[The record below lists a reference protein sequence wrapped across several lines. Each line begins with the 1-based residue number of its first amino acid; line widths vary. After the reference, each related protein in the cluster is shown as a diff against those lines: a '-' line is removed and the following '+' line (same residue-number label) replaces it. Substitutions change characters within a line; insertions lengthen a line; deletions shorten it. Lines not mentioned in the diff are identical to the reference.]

1 MKLTRYKYS
10 KVAGGLA
17 LAVSASTALTGCI
30 EDTMPTDGAIG
41 EQVQQAGQEAL
52 SRAVTAYMTMV
63 TSYSSSSD
71 PSDIGFPSF
80 QIWRET
86 MTPDLAPVSTVY
98 DYYNWYY
105 VQSWLGDYAIHS
117 LWQRHYGLAHAAN
130 LLLQG
135 ADYDNPAEA
144 RFIGNALSH
153 RAMAY
158 MDLMRYYE
166 YRPTGVAS
174 LDAQAEA
181 NGIYGLTVPIV
192 GEYMTEKEGRNNPRA
207 PFYTMW
213 RFVMHDLDRAERLMD
228 NYRTPAALN
237 ESSLPAVCGQ
247 KARLWLEI
255 ASRLD
260 QFPDDLATMLAHDN
274 DADIPYPSLG
284 ITTAREAY
292 EKAAAYATKVI
303 NGFGFQPLS
312 YSQWYD
318 TRNGFNSVN
327 NAWIWAVMIGAND
340 DCAYLDWQSWVSYL
354 SPECDWGI
362 GNPTYNAMRMIDAH
376 LFSTISTDDWRRDT
390 WIAPGDVADR
400 EAYEQTYAKAT
411 SFSYAEFS
419 KCAAYV
425 GFKFHP
431 AGGERT
437 NSQVGNAV
445 DIPLMRVEE
454 MYFIKAEAEASS
466 LGVEVGRQTLE
477 AFMNQYRW
485 RGKSPYVNRSATLKD
500 FVYELM
506 DLKRVEFWG
515 EGVTPWDFKRLNR
528 AVQRNYSGTNHSAD
542 GAVVNSYEGYC
553 APWMNLY
560 ISDSEKNLDEAIKLN
575 PDPSNAIR

>member
-1 MKLTRYKYS
+1 MKSLKYI
-10 KVAGGLA
+10 AGA
-17 LAVSASTALTGCI
+17 LAVSLSLTGCI
-30 EDTMPTDGAIG
+30 EDTLPTDGATS
-41 EQVQQAGQEAL
+41 EQVQEAGQEAL

-63 TSYSSSSD
+63 SDYSTSSD
-71 PSDIGFPSF
+71 ASDIGFPGF

-98 DYYNWYY
+98 DYFYWYY

-130 LLLQG
+130 LLLEG
-135 ADYDNPAEA
+135 ADYDNPAQA
-144 RFIGNALSH
+144 PYIGNALSH

-166 YRPTGVAS
+166 YRPTGVAH
-174 LDAQAEA
+174 LDAQAEE
-181 NGIYGLTVPIV
+181 NGIWGLTVPIV
-192 GEYMTEKEGRNNPRA
+192 PEGMTEKEGRNNPRA

-213 RFVMHDLDRAERLMD
+213 RFVMNDLNRAEVLFD
-228 NYRTPAALN
+228 NYRTASAMN
-237 ESSLPAVCGQ
+237 ESCLPVVYGQ

-255 ASRLD
+255 ASRID
-260 QFPDDLATMLAHDN
+260 QFPDDLAAMRDHEA
-274 DADIPYPSLG
+274 DASIPYPALG
-284 ITTAREAY
+284 ISSAKEAY
-292 EKAAAYATKVI
+292 EKAVYYADRVI
-303 NGFGFQPLS
+303 SGFGFQPLS

-327 NAWIWAVMIGAND
+327 NSWIWAVMIGAND

-354 SPECDWGI
+354 SPEVDWGI

-376 LFSTISTDDWRRDT
+376 LFSTISKDDWRRDT
-390 WIAPGDVADR
+390 WIAPADVADR
-400 EAYEQTYAKAT
+400 DAYEQTYAKTTAF
-411 SFSYAEFS
+411 SFDEFS

-431 AGGERT
+431 ANGERT

-454 MYFIKAEAEASS
+454 MYFIKAEAEANCKG
-466 LGVEVGRQTLE
+466 LEVGRATLE
-477 AFMNQYRW
+477 GFMNQYRW
-485 RGKSPYVNRSATLKD
+485 RGKSPYVNRDATLKD
-500 FVYELM
+500 FVYALM

-515 EGVTPWDFKRLNR
+515 EGITPWDFKRLNR
-528 AVQRNYSGTNHSAD
+528 AVQRNYNGTNHSAD

-575 PDPSNAIR
+575 PDPSNAIK